1 MRVPRQMVL
10 RRRQWGRARA
20 DKQFPNLNGRPA
32 EFVVQRINEVLG
44 PEVAAMLS
52 ASGLN
57 PNHRIR
63 FLALA
68 SLCRN
73 RRQEMGLS
81 LKEASPRSKT
91 ACFRRLRGCP
101 SIPTFSSWVWQIP
114 LRVGGMRTAMS
125 MRRSRAVEGSH
136 DRGSWPATGL
146 ARRSR
151 WIQ

>member
-1 MRVPRQMVL
+1 MRIPRQMVL

-20 DKQFPNLNGRPA
+20 DKQFPNLNGRQA
-32 EFVVQRINEVLG
+32 EFVVKRINEVLG
-44 PEVAAMLS
+44 PEVAAMIS

-81 LKEASPRSKT
+81 LKEASPRSKIPQY
-91 ACFRRLRGCP
+91 RLRAIEDGLLQE
-101 SIPTFSSWVWQIP
+101 ITRVP
-114 LRVGGMRTAMS
+114 LDTYIQFL
-125 MRRSRAVEGSH
+125 
-136 DRGSWPATGL
+136 GL
-146 ARRSR
+146 ADPFAR
-151 WIQ
+151 WRHANGDVYEEIAGS